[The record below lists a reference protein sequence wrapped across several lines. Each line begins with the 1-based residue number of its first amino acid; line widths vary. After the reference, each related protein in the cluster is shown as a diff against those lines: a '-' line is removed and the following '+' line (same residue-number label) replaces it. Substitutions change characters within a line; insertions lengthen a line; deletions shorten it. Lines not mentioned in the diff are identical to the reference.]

1 MTRPRVV
8 LLRGHQVNPWDLRP
22 WEELT
27 DRFDVV
33 CLVPASNVY
42 DTEPLRLPK
51 IRVRALS
58 DLVPHGGLRRVA
70 ARSPV
75 NRYLGLREHLADADI
90 VHAAEIFPWWSLQ
103 AATEKPRRGY
113 RLVLTVWETIPFFEA
128 FRNVFSRPYRRRIL
142 GQADL
147 FLAAT
152 ERAREALLLE
162 GVAADRITVSPPGID
177 LERFGAG
184 GGAAKASEH
193 VILSV
198 ARLVWEKGHQDLL
211 RALAALHNRGTVAR
225 ALIVG
230 SGPEEA
236 RLRSYAR
243 ELGIAEAVQFRR
255 HVPHDEL
262 PAVFGGASCLVLA
275 SLPTPAW
282 EEQFGM
288 VLVEA
293 MAAGIPIVASTC
305 GAIPEVAGPSASYF
319 APGDWLG
326 LARLLAEGPLARPPG
341 VRVDHPAERLRLF
354 SSTEAAVRLTGAYE
368 SVLARR

>member
-1 MTRPRVV
+1 VTRPRVV

-22 WEELT
+22 WEELG

-33 CLVPASNVY
+33 CLVPASNLY
-42 DTEPLRLPK
+42 DTEPLRLRK

-58 DLVPHGGLRRVA
+58 DLVPPGRLRRLA

-75 NRYLGLREHLADADI
+75 NRYLALREHLVDADI

-103 AATEKPRRGY
+103 AAAEKPRRRY

-128 FRNVFSRPYRRRIL
+128 YRNVLSRPYRRRIL

-162 GVAADRITVSPPGID
+162 GAPENKIALAPPGID

-184 GGAAKASEH
+184 SAAANPSEH

-211 RALAALHNRGTVAR
+211 RALALLRTQGTAAH

-230 SGPEEA
+230 TGPEEE
-236 RLRSYAR
+236 RLRKHAR
-243 ELGIAEAVQFRR
+243 ELDIADVIEFRR

-262 PAVFGGASCLVLA
+262 PAVFGNASCLVLA
-275 SLPTPAW
+275 SLPTPTW

-305 GAIPEVAGPSASYF
+305 GAIPEVAGPSADYF

-326 LARLLAEGPLARPPG
+326 LARLLAEGPLSRPPG
-341 VRVDHPAERLRLF
+341 TRVEHPAERLRRF
-354 SSTEAAVRLTGAYE
+354 SSTAAAGRLAGAYE

>member
-1 MTRPRVV
+1 VTRPRVV

-22 WEELT
+22 WEELE

-33 CLVPASNVY
+33 CLVPGSNLY
-42 DTEPLRLPK
+42 DTEPLRLQK

-58 DLVPHGGLRRVA
+58 DLVPGGRLRRLA

-75 NRYLGLREHLADADI
+75 NRYLGLAEHLADADI

-103 AATEKPRRGY
+103 AAVEKPRRGF
-113 RLVLTVWETIPFFEA
+113 RLVLTVWETIPFVGA
-128 FRNVFSRPYRRRIL
+128 YRNVFSRPYRRRIL

-162 GVAADRITVSPPGID
+162 GAADDKITVSPPGVD
-177 LERFGAG
+177 LERFRA
-184 GGAAKASEH
+184 GAAGATPSEH

-211 RALAALHNRGTVAR
+211 RALAALRSRGTAAR
-225 ALIVG
+225 AVIVG
-230 SGPEEA
+230 SGPEEE
-236 RLRSYAR
+236 RLRNHAR
-243 ELGIAEAVQFRR
+243 ELGIAEAVEFRR
-255 HVPHDEL
+255 QVSHDEL
-262 PAVFGGASCLVLA
+262 PAVFGNASCLVLA

-305 GAIPEVAGPSASYF
+305 GAIPEVAGPAADFF

-326 LARLLAEGPLARPPG
+326 LARQLAKGPLSRPPG
-341 VRVDHPAERLRLF
+341 TRAEHPPERLQLF
-354 SSTEAAVRLTGAYE
+354 SSTAASARLAGAYE
-368 SVLARR
+368 GVLARP

>member
-1 MTRPRVV
+1 VTRPRVV

-22 WEELT
+22 WEELG

-42 DTEPLRLPK
+42 DTEPLRLSK

-58 DLVPHGGLRRVA
+58 DLVPSGRLRGLA

-75 NRYLGLREHLADADI
+75 NRYLGLGGHLADADI

-103 AATEKPRRGY
+103 AAAEKPRRGF
-113 RLVLTVWETIPFFEA
+113 RLVLTIWETIPFFEA
-128 FRNVFSRPYRRRIL
+128 YRNLFSRPYRRRIL
-142 GQADL
+142 AQADL

-162 GVAADRITVSPPGID
+162 GAAAEKVTVAPPGID
-177 LERFGAG
+177 LGRFRA
-184 GGAAKASEH
+184 GAAAARPAEH

-211 RALAALHNRGTVAR
+211 RALAALRSRGTVAR
-225 ALIVG
+225 AVIVG
-230 SGPEEA
+230 SGPEEE
-236 RLRSYAR
+236 RLQRHAR

-255 HVPHDEL
+255 HVAHEEL
-262 PAVFGGASCLVLA
+262 PAVFGNASCLVLA

-293 MAAGIPIVASTC
+293 MAAGIPVVASTC
-305 GAIPEVAGPSASYF
+305 GAIPEVAGPSAAYF
-319 APGDWLG
+319 APGDWLE
-326 LARLLAEGPLARPPG
+326 LARLLAQGPLERPPG
-341 VRVDHPAERLRLF
+341 TRVEHPPERLRRF
-354 SSTEAAVRLTGAYE
+354 SSTAAAARLADAYE
-368 SVLARR
+368 GVLARL

>member
-22 WEELT
+22 WEELG

-33 CLVPASNVY
+33 CLVPASNLY
-42 DTEPLRLPK
+42 DTEPLRLRK

-58 DLVPHGGLRRVA
+58 DLAPRGPLRGLA

-103 AATEKPRRGY
+103 AAAGKHRRGY
-113 RLVLTVWETIPFFEA
+113 RLVLTVWETIPFLEA
-128 FRNVFSRPYRRRIL
+128 YRNVFSRPYRRRIL
-142 GQADL
+142 GHADL

-152 ERAREALLLE
+152 DRARDALLLE
-162 GVAADRITVSPPGID
+162 GAPEHRIVVSPPGVD
-177 LERFGAG
+177 LERFAAG
-184 GGAAKASEH
+184 SAAANPSEH

-211 RALAALHNRGTVAR
+211 RALAALRDRGIAAR

-230 SGPEEA
+230 TGPEA
-236 RLRSYAR
+236 KRLQNHAR
-243 ELGIAEAVQFRR
+243 ELGIADAVQFRR
-255 HVPHDEL
+255 QVPHAEM
-262 PAVFGGASCLVLA
+262 PAVFGNASGLVLA

-293 MAAGIPIVASTC
+293 MAAGIPILASTC
-305 GAIPEVAGPSASYF
+305 GAIPEVAGPAAEYF

-326 LARLLAEGPLARPPG
+326 LARLLEEGPLSRPPG
-341 VRVDHPAERLRLF
+341 SRVDHPPERLRRFSSTAAAERL
-354 SSTEAAVRLTGAYE
+354 AAAYE
-368 SVLARR
+368 TVLRP